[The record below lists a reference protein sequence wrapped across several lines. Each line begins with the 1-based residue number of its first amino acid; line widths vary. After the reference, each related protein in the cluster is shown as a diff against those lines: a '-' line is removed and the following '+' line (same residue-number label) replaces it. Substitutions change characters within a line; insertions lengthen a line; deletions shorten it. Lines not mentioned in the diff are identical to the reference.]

1 MTARRPLLYPGLM
14 FVAFCWGM
22 NVVLV
27 KYAFSA
33 IDPLAFTGLRFLAMT
48 PLAFLLAYAMR
59 QEVRFKMRDLPLLIA
74 CGACGYGLYQYLWVF
89 GLANTSAF
97 ASSLL
102 ASLSP
107 VLTLAIVAFS
117 GQERVHAGRWFGAAV
132 ALFGVAVFEGA
143 VGGHLTFRA
152 GDALTFGAAMI
163 FAVFNVLS
171 AKLLDRYTPLGLVA
185 ITMTIG
191 TLIILPGALP
201 RMLHQNYAALPAADW
216 WVFAYSVIFP
226 IVLTFPIWSWGIS
239 ILGAG
244 RASLFQFTVPVLAG
258 LLSIA
263 ILHSRIELHQIIG
276 TAVCIGGMAISQLL
290 GKLSL
295 TAIWA
300 ERTVSLK

>member
-14 FVAFCWGM
+14 FVAFSWAM

-27 KYAFSA
+27 KYAFNA

-59 QEVRFKMRDLPLLIA
+59 QEVRFKIRDLPLLIA
-74 CGACGYGLYQYLWVF
+74 CGACGYGLYQYFWVF

-132 ALFGVAVFEGA
+132 ALFGVVVFEGA

-171 AKLLDRYTPLGLVA
+171 AKLLGRYTPLGLVA

-216 WVFAYSVIFP
+216 WVFAYSVVFP

>member
-1 MTARRPLLYPGLM
+1 MVKARPLLYPGLM
-14 FVAFCWGM
+14 FVAFSWAM
-22 NVVLV
+22 NTVLV
-27 KYAFSA
+27 KYALTS

-48 PLAFLLAYAMR
+48 PLAFLLARAMH
-59 QEVRFKMRDLPLLIA
+59 QQVRFKLRDLPMLIA
-74 CGACGYGLYQYLWVF
+74 CGACGYGLYQYFWIF

-107 VLTLAIVAFS
+107 VLTLAIVS
-117 GQERVHAGRWFGAAV
+117 ILGYERVYAGRWFGAAV

-143 VGGHLTFRA
+143 FAGHLTFRP
-152 GDALTFGAAMI
+152 GDALTFSAAAI
-163 FAVFNVLS
+163 FAIFNVLS
-171 AKLLDRYTPLGLVA
+171 ARLLDRYTPLGLVA
-185 ITMTIG
+185 VTMTIG

-201 RMLHQNYAALPAADW
+201 RMIHENYAALPAADW
-216 WVFAYSVIFP
+216 WVFAFSVVFP
-226 IVLTFPIWSWGIS
+226 IVLTFPVWSWGIS
-239 ILGAG
+239 VLGAG

-263 ILHSRIELHQIIG
+263 ILHSRIEVHQIIG

-290 GKLSL
+290 GKFSL

>member
-1 MTARRPLLYPGLM
+1 M
-14 FVAFCWGM
+14 
-22 NVVLV
+22 
-27 KYAFSA
+27 
-33 IDPLAFTGLRFLAMT
+33 
-48 PLAFLLAYAMR
+48 
-59 QEVRFKMRDLPLLIA
+59 RFKMRDLPLLIA
-74 CGACGYGLYQYLWVF
+74 CGACGYGLYQYFWVF

-107 VLTLAIVAFS
+107 VLTLAIVALS

-143 VGGHLTFRA
+143 VGGHLTFLP

-163 FAVFNVLS
+163 FAIFNVLS

-226 IVLTFPIWSWGIS
+226 IVLTFPVWSWGIS

-263 ILHSRIELHQIIG
+263 ILHSRIELHQVIG
-276 TAVCIGGMAISQLL
+276 TAVCIGGMAISQVL

>member
-1 MTARRPLLYPGLM
+1 VTARRPLLYPGLM
-14 FVAFCWGM
+14 FVAFSWAM

-27 KYAFSA
+27 KYAFNA

-59 QEVRFKMRDLPLLIA
+59 QEVRFKIRDLPLLIA
-74 CGACGYGLYQYLWVF
+74 CGACGYGLYQYFWVF

-132 ALFGVAVFEGA
+132 ALFGVVVFEGA

-171 AKLLDRYTPLGLVA
+171 AKLLGRYTPLGLVA

-216 WVFAYSVIFP
+216 WVFAYSVVFP